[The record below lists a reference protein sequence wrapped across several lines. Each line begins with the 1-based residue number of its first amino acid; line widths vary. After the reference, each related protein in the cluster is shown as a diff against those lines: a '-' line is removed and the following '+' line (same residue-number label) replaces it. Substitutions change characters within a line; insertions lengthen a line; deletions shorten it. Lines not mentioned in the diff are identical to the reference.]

1 MSDDTTDWRDLR
13 EFKAVDLVQ
22 SYVLAWIVDAGSLL
36 IDVDLCLCPEHSLY
50 EEPRPAE
57 KACYR
62 PAFIDF
68 PHCESATDSL
78 TRAHLVDSVKK
89 FRPGKVGGL
98 RRTGEGRYEIV
109 GEFGTV
115 SIRAERPMVRLKSL

>member
-1 MSDDTTDWRDLR
+1 MSDDTTDWRELR
-13 EFKAVDLVQ
+13 EFKAVDLTR
-22 SYVLAWIVDAGSLL
+22 SYVLAWSVESGSLL

-68 PHCESATDSL
+68 PHCASATDSA
-78 TRAHLVDSVKK
+78 TRGHLADLVKK
-89 FRPGKVGGL
+89 FRAGKLAGL
-98 RRTGEGRYEIV
+98 RRTGEGHYEIF
-109 GEFGTV
+109 GDFGTV
-115 SIRAERPMVRLKSL
+115 AIRAERPMVRLKSL

>member
-13 EFKAVDLVQ
+13 EFKAVDLTQ
-22 SYVLAWIVDAGSLL
+22 SFVLAWSVESGSLL
-36 IDVDLCLCPEHSLY
+36 IDIDLNLCPDHTLY

-68 PHCESATDSL
+68 PHCESATDSATRSHL
-78 TRAHLVDSVKK
+78 TDSVKK
-89 FRPGKVGGL
+89 LRPGKVRGL
-98 RRTGEGRYEIV
+98 KRIGEGYYEIC
-109 GEFGTV
+109 GDFGTV
-115 SIRAERPMVRLKSL
+115 AIRAERPMVRLKSI